1 MYLQSDGFY
10 EFIRFY
16 FCRSSGS
23 IYWRFCKKNN
33 QRYRENGQLYR
44 KRQEIN
50 EHIFGTI
57 KRQWGYN
64 HTNLTGLEKVNGE
77 HSLIMLV
84 YNIKR
89 AMNILGVPDLIAKI
103 KNWKSPYKRKVL
115 FLQITKHF
123 KLKSVFV
130 FEKILLVA

>member
-1 MYLQSDGFY
+1 MLN
-10 EFIRFY
+10 I
-16 FCRSSGS
+16 
-23 IYWRFCKKNN
+23 
-33 QRYRENGQLYR
+33 
-44 KRQEIN
+44 IN

-89 AMNILGVPDLIAKI
+89 AMNILGVAELIAKL
-103 KNWKSPYKRKVL
+103 KNWKSPYKAKVC
-115 FLQITKHF
+115 
-123 KLKSVFV
+123 FV
-130 FEKILLVA
+130 FKVTCFKHYIATLETRLSIAA